1 VNRRYQAVAEKVDP
15 EQLYG
20 LEEALELI
28 KESSTAD
35 FDETVDLAI
44 NLGVNPSQTM
54 VRGSTVLPNGTGK
67 EVTVLAF
74 AKGEAR
80 REAEEAGADYLGDD
94 ETVERIED
102 GWLDFDEVVSTPDM
116 MSTIG
121 RLGRILGPR
130 GMMPS
135 PKSNTVSQDI
145 GEAVSRL
152 KKGQV
157 EFRTDKY
164 GVVHVPIG
172 KSSFSVPELKEN
184 LIELATSVYDQRP
197 EEGVEERFVHKVT
210 LSPTMGPGVKVSVD
224 ELRDRVYENRL

>member
-1 VNRRYQAVAEKVDP
+1 MNRRYNAVADKVDP
-15 EQLYG
+15 EELYSIDDG
-20 LEEALELI
+20 VKLVRDVA
-28 KESSTAD
+28 TAE
-35 FDETVDLAI
+35 FDETIEVAF

-54 VRGSTVLPNGTGK
+54 VRGSLVLPNGTGK
-67 EVTVLAF
+67 EVRVLAF

-80 REAEEAGADYLGDD
+80 REAEEAGADFLGD
-94 ETVERIED
+94 EGKVEEIED

-116 MSTIG
+116 MSVLG

-135 PKSNTVSQDI
+135 PKSNTVTEDI

-172 KSSFSVPELKEN
+172 KSSFSTPDLREN
-184 LIELATSVYDQRP
+184 LIELAKSIYDQRP
-197 EEGVEERFVHKVT
+197 EEGIQERYVQKVT
-210 LSPTMGPGVKVSVD
+210 VSPTMGPGVKLSVD
-224 ELRDRVYENRL
+224 ELRDTVYERKL